1 MIFLFWLL
9 IMSPT
14 PTTSNPTPK
23 DIALSYVRFPSLKLC
38 DEWGR
43 DNVGKPWD
51 APKMAQHFP
60 MMPQMPKD
68 PTATYTCVE
77 RSQ

>member
-1 MIFLFWLL
+1 MILLAWLL

-14 PTTSNPTPK
+14 PTANNPAPR
-23 DIALSYVRFPSLKLC
+23 DVELGYVHFRSLKLC
-38 DEWGR
+38 DDWGR
-43 DNVGKPWD
+43 ANVGKPWD
-51 APKMAQHFP
+51 PPKMAKHFA

-77 RSQ
+77 RDQ